1 MFLRKVVA
9 FFRNICFFSQL
20 KSPFID
26 VESPFSVV
34 EPTFNVVE
42 PPFSVVEPTFNV
54 VEPPFSVYER
64 RLYLPRLHLS
74 YYSFCQSIYS
84 VRIILL
90 VEAGTEEACKCLIES
105 GTDRTQKGLNQVIG

>member
-34 EPTFNVVE
+34 EPT
-42 PPFSVVEPTFNV
+42 FSVVEPTFNV

-90 VEAGTEEACKCLIES
+90 VEAGTEEGGESLIET
-105 GTDRTQKGLNQVIG
+105 GTDRTEEGLDEMI

>member
-34 EPTFNVVE
+34 EPTFSVVEPTFSVVE
-42 PPFSVVEPTFNV
+42 PPFSV

-90 VEAGTEEACKCLIES
+90 VEAGTEEGGKSLIET
-105 GTDRTQKGLNQVIG
+105 GTDRTEEGLDEMI

>member
-34 EPTFNVVE
+34 EPTF
-42 PPFSVVEPTFNV
+42 SVVEPTFNV
-54 VEPPFSVYER
+54 VEPPFGVYER

-90 VEAGTEEACKCLIES
+90 VEAGTEEGGKSLIET
-105 GTDRTQKGLNQVIG
+105 GTDRTEEGLDEMI

>member
-34 EPTFNVVE
+34 EPTF
-42 PPFSVVEPTFNV
+42 SVVEPTFSV

-90 VEAGTEEACKCLIES
+90 VEAGTEEGGKSLIET
-105 GTDRTQKGLNQVIG
+105 GTDRTEEGLDEMI

>member
-9 FFRNICFFSQL
+9 FFRNICIFSQL

-34 EPTFNVVE
+34 EPT
-42 PPFSVVEPTFNV
+42 FSVVEPTFNV

-90 VEAGTEEACKCLIES
+90 VEAGTEEGGESLIET
-105 GTDRTQKGLNQVIG
+105 GTDRTEEGLDEMI

>member
-26 VESPFSVV
+26 VEPTFSVV
-34 EPTFNVVE
+34 EPT
-42 PPFSVVEPTFNV
+42 FSVVEPTFNV

-90 VEAGTEEACKCLIES
+90 VEAGTEEGGKSLIET
-105 GTDRTQKGLNQVIG
+105 GTDRTEEGLDEMI

>member
-20 KSPFID
+20 KSPFSV

-34 EPTFNVVE
+34 EPTFN
-42 PPFSVVEPTFNV
+42 
-54 VEPPFSVYER
+54 VYER

-90 VEAGTEEACKCLIES
+90 VEAGTEEGGKSLIET
-105 GTDRTQKGLNQVIG
+105 GTDRTEEGLDEMI

>member
-20 KSPFID
+20 KSPFSV

-34 EPTFNVVE
+34 ES
-42 PPFSVVEPTFNV
+42 PFSVVEPTFNV

-90 VEAGTEEACKCLIES
+90 VEAGTEEGGESLIET
-105 GTDRTQKGLNQVIG
+105 GTDRTEEGLDEMI

>member
-26 VESPFSVV
+26 VESPFSVF
-34 EPTFNVVE
+34 EPTF
-42 PPFSVVEPTFNV
+42 SVFERRFN
-54 VEPPFSVYER
+54 VYER

-74 YYSFCQSIYS
+74 YYSFCQSIHS
-84 VRIILL
+84 VRI
-90 VEAGTEEACKCLIES
+90 TEEGGKSLIET
-105 GTDRTQKGLNQVIG
+105 GTDRTEEGLDEMI

>member
-34 EPTFNVVE
+34 ES
-42 PPFSVVEPTFNV
+42 PFSVVEPPFNV

-90 VEAGTEEACKCLIES
+90 VEAGTEEGCESLIET
-105 GTDRTQKGLNQVIG
+105 GTDRTEECLDEMIRG

>member
-42 PPFSVVEPTFNV
+42 PPFG
-54 VEPPFSVYER
+54 VYER

-84 VRIILL
+84 VRVVLL
-90 VEAGTEEACKCLIES
+90 VEAGTEEGGESLIET
-105 GTDRTQKGLNQVIG
+105 GTDRTEECLDEMIRG

>member
-26 VESPFSVV
+26 VESPFSVF
-34 EPTFNVVE
+34 EPTF
-42 PPFSVVEPTFNV
+42 SVFERRFN
-54 VEPPFSVYER
+54 VYER

-90 VEAGTEEACKCLIES
+90 VEAGTEEGGESLIET
-105 GTDRTQKGLNQVIG
+105 GTDRT

>member
-42 PPFSVVEPTFNV
+42 PTFNV
-54 VEPPFSVYER
+54 VEPPFGVYER

-90 VEAGTEEACKCLIES
+90 VEAGTEEGGKSLIET
-105 GTDRTQKGLNQVIG
+105 GTDRTEEGLDEMI

>member
-34 EPTFNVVE
+34 EPTFIDVE
-42 PPFSVVEPTFNV
+42 SPFNV

-90 VEAGTEEACKCLIES
+90 VEAGTEEGGESLIET
-105 GTDRTQKGLNQVIG
+105 GTDRTEEGLDEMI

>member
-34 EPTFNVVE
+34 EPTFN
-42 PPFSVVEPTFNV
+42 VVEPTFNV

-90 VEAGTEEACKCLIES
+90 VEAGTEEGCESLIET
-105 GTDRTQKGLNQVIG
+105 GTDRTEEGLDEMI

>member
-34 EPTFNVVE
+34 EPTF
-42 PPFSVVEPTFNV
+42 SV

-64 RLYLPRLHLS
+64 RLYLPRFYLS
-74 YYSFCQSIYS
+74 YYSFCQSIHS
-84 VRIILL
+84 VRVVLL
-90 VEAGTEEACKCLIES
+90 VEAGTEEGGESLIET
-105 GTDRTQKGLNQVIG
+105 GTDRTEEGLDEMI

>member
-34 EPTFNVVE
+34 EPTF
-42 PPFSVVEPTFNV
+42 SVVEPTFNV
-54 VEPPFSVYER
+54 VEPPFGVYER

-90 VEAGTEEACKCLIES
+90 VEAGTEEGGESLIET
-105 GTDRTQKGLNQVIG
+105 GTDRTEEGLDEMI

>member
-34 EPTFNVVE
+34 EPTF
-42 PPFSVVEPTFNV
+42 SVVEPTFYV

-90 VEAGTEEACKCLIES
+90 VEAGTEEGGESLIET
-105 GTDRTQKGLNQVIG
+105 GTDRTEEGLDEMI

>member
-34 EPTFNVVE
+34 EP
-42 PPFSVVEPTFNV
+42 PFG
-54 VEPPFSVYER
+54 VYER

-90 VEAGTEEACKCLIES
+90 VEAGTEESGECLIET
-105 GTDRTQKGLNQVIG
+105 GTDRAEECLDKVIGG

>member
-26 VESPFSVV
+26 VES
-34 EPTFNVVE
+34 
-42 PPFSVVEPTFNV
+42 
-54 VEPPFSVYER
+54 PFSVYER

-90 VEAGTEEACKCLIES
+90 VEAGTEEGGESLIET
-105 GTDRTQKGLNQVIG
+105 GTDRTEECLDKVIGG

>member
-34 EPTFNVVE
+34 ES
-42 PPFSVVEPTFNV
+42 PFSVVEPTFNV

-64 RLYLPRLHLS
+64 RLYLPRLYLS
-74 YYSFCQSIYS
+74 YYSFRQSIHS

-90 VEAGTEEACKCLIES
+90 VQAGTEEGGECLVKA
-105 GTDRTQKGLNQVIG
+105 GTDRTEEGLDEMI

>member
-42 PPFSVVEPTFNV
+42 PTFNV
-54 VEPPFSVYER
+54 VEPPFGVYER

-90 VEAGTEEACKCLIES
+90 VEAGTEEGGESLIET
-105 GTDRTQKGLNQVIG
+105 GTDRTEEGLDEMI

>member
-20 KSPFID
+20 KSPFVD
-26 VESPFSVV
+26 VESPFSVF
-34 EPTFNVVE
+34 EPTF
-42 PPFSVVEPTFNV
+42 SVFERRFN
-54 VEPPFSVYER
+54 VYER

-84 VRIILL
+84 VRVVLL
-90 VEAGTEEACKCLIES
+90 VEAGTEEGGKSLIET
-105 GTDRTQKGLNQVIG
+105 GTDRTEEGLDEMI

>member
-20 KSPFID
+20 KSPFSV

-34 EPTFNVVE
+34 EPTFN
-42 PPFSVVEPTFNV
+42 
-54 VEPPFSVYER
+54 VYER

-90 VEAGTEEACKCLIES
+90 VEAGTEEGGESLIET
-105 GTDRTQKGLNQVIG
+105 GTDRTEEGLDEMI

>member
-34 EPTFNVVE
+34 EPTFN
-42 PPFSVVEPTFNV
+42 VVEPTFNV

-90 VEAGTEEACKCLIES
+90 VEAGTEEGGESLIET
-105 GTDRTQKGLNQVIG
+105 GTDRTEEGLDEMI

>member
-26 VESPFSVV
+26 VESLFSVV
-34 EPTFNVVE
+34 EPT
-42 PPFSVVEPTFNV
+42 FSVVEPTFNV

-90 VEAGTEEACKCLIES
+90 VEAGTKEGGESLIET
-105 GTDRTQKGLNQVIG
+105 GTDRTEEGLDEMI

>member
-20 KSPFID
+20 KSLFID

-34 EPTFNVVE
+34 EPT
-42 PPFSVVEPTFNV
+42 FSVVEPTFNV

-64 RLYLPRLHLS
+64 RLYLPRFYLS
-74 YYSFCQSIYS
+74 YYSFCQSIHS
-84 VRIILL
+84 VRVVLL
-90 VEAGTEEACKCLIES
+90 VEAGTEEGGESLIET
-105 GTDRTQKGLNQVIG
+105 GTDRTEEGLDEMI

>member
-34 EPTFNVVE
+34 EPT
-42 PPFSVVEPTFNV
+42 FSVVEPTFNV

-90 VEAGTEEACKCLIES
+90 VEAGTEEGGESLIET
-105 GTDRTQKGLNQVIG
+105 GTDRT

>member
-34 EPTFNVVE
+34 EPTFSVVE
-42 PPFSVVEPTFNV
+42 PPFG
-54 VEPPFSVYER
+54 VYER

-74 YYSFCQSIYS
+74 YYSFCQSIHS
-84 VRIILL
+84 VRVVLL
-90 VEAGTEEACKCLIES
+90 VEAGTEEGCESLIET
-105 GTDRTQKGLNQVIG
+105 GTDRA

>member
-26 VESPFSVV
+26 VES
-34 EPTFNVVE
+34 
-42 PPFSVVEPTFNV
+42 PFSVVEPTFNV

-90 VEAGTEEACKCLIES
+90 VEAGTEESGECLIET
-105 GTDRTQKGLNQVIG
+105 GTDRA